1 MKKKNSKYDKYQSP
15 LAERYASEEMSYN
28 FSDQLKYSTW
38 RKLWI
43 VLAETQRTLGIKAIT
58 RKQIDEMI
66 KFRDKINFDA
76 ARKHEIRVKH
86 DVMAHV
92 HAYGDQCPDAS
103 PIIHLGATSAYVQD
117 NADLILIKN
126 GMRILLKKLVNVI
139 DALVVFAHKN
149 KDMITLGYTHYQP
162 AQLTTVGKRACLW
175 MQDFI
180 LDIEDLENRIENLR
194 FRGAKGTIGTQNS
207 FMALFNNDE
216 KKVKQLDRQISKKMG
231 FDKILPVA
239 GQIYT
244 RKIDSQIS
252 DVLSGIAQSAH
263 KFANDIRLL
272 HNLREIEE
280 PFGKKQIGSSAMPYK
295 RNPMRCERVT
305 SLARYIICDSVNTDL
320 TSGAQW
326 FERTLD
332 DSANRRLVLPEM
344 FIATDAML
352 DIVLGV
358 VRGLTVYPKVI
369 ERRVNEELPFLA
381 SESILMEAVKAGGN
395 RQKLHEKIRK
405 YSMETITLVKEKGA
419 GNDFMERIKRDE
431 DFVKIKD
438 KLADIIN
445 PKNFIGRAP
454 KQVTEY
460 ITEVAKPLLRK
471 FKKLLGIKIE
481 FRV

>member
-15 LAERYASEEMSYN
+15 LAERYAGEEMSYN

-38 RKLWI
+38 RRLWI
-43 VLAETQRTLGIKAIT
+43 ALAETQRTLGIKAIT

-66 KFRDKINFDA
+66 KFKDKINFDA

-117 NADLILIKN
+117 NADLILIRN
-126 GMRILLKKLVNVI
+126 GMNILLKKLVNVI
-139 DALVVFAHKN
+139 DALVVFANKN
-149 KDMITLGYTHYQP
+149 KDLITLGYTHYQP

-180 LDIEDLENRIENLR
+180 IDIEDLENRIGNLR

-207 FMALFNNDE
+207 FMVLFNNDE

-231 FDKILPVA
+231 FDKVLPIT

-305 SLARYIICDSVNTDL
+305 SLARYIICDSMNTAL

-369 ERRVNEELPFLA
+369 EKRVNEELPFLA

-405 YSMETITLVKEKGA
+405 YSMETITLIKEKGA
-419 GNDFMERIKRDE
+419 GNDFLERIKKDD
-431 DFVKIKD
+431 DFAKIKD
-438 KLADIIN
+438 NLTNILN

-460 ITEVAKPLLRK
+460 ITEVAMPLLGK
-471 FKKLLGIKIE
+471 FKKLLGTKTE

>member
-58 RKQIDEMI
+58 RKKIDEMI

-86 DVMAHV
+86 DVMAHI

-431 DFVKIKD
+431 DFAKIKD
-438 KLADIIN
+438 KLADILN